1 MTEKACKACHFI
13 ISEGSACPVCS
24 STDLSERWD
33 SYVLIFDAEK
43 SELAKKLNAKTNGKY
58 AVRIK

>member
-1 MTEKACKACHFI
+1 MTEKACKTCHLI
-13 ISEGSACPVCS
+13 ISEGNVCPLCNS
-24 STDLSERWD
+24 GELSERWG